1 MSFGTGAVAAAAKTA
16 HTISKFAK
24 IIRSAVSTW
33 KISKRISEGVKK
45 AHDIGGVR
53 KRLERIKNL
62 GRKAKSEESI
72 VGPGV
77 RTTSGTPLSIT
88 RAQIEKKFE
97 KHAADFGVTE
107 PRGKAGFEA
116 FERAV
121 REQVGDPATLH
132 INGTYRG
139 NSAVLNYNPNTGLAV
154 IQSPSGQFISAWRLG
169 DDQVSSVLER
179 GMLR

>member
-62 GRKAKSEESI
+62 GRKGKGSETPAQIKVEI
-72 VGPGV
+72 P
-77 RTTSGTPLSIT
+77 SGAPESIT
-88 RAQIEKKFE
+88 RYTR
-97 KHAADFGVTE
+97 HAEERIADRDAGRGVRREALEDAFRDPVRDVERLPMRKDGSVTVIRARMRPWSSI
-107 PRGKAGFEA
+107 PRE
-116 FERAV
+116 
-121 REQVGDPATLH
+121 TL
-132 INGTYRG
+132 
-139 NSAVLNYNPNTGLAV
+139 
-154 IQSPSGQFISAWRLG
+154 
-169 DDQVSSVLER
+169 
-179 GMLR
+179 